1 MRKLWRFLLVTLD
14 PSDPVQNIIFALSLY
29 YIYHLSGERNETSG
43 SNAAEIKWSDWI
55 FNLILCSP
63 GWPQCGPRG
72 ISVDYGFDQAPDDK
86 EYVAFIDFFVAF
98 PSFLGK
104 INSIFLLG
112 VPWWWSHWK
121 RLCVDT
127 WARSWYI
134 KMARHCWT
142 LLFNIYRRS
151 DTCTEPPMS
160 AVPYEAVWHR
170 PIQRLPIAS
179 GLKWLLSFPDPGHCA
194 NKLANMTHMSQRCP
208 NTRLNRINI
217 II

>member
-14 PSDPVQNIIFALSLY
+14 PSDPVQNIIVALSLLY
-29 YIYHLSGERNETSG
+29 LTFIRREKWNKRFKC
-43 SNAAEIKWSDWI
+43 AEIKWSVWI

-72 ISVDYGFDQAPDDK
+72 ISIDYGFDQAPDDK

-134 KMARHCWT
+134 KIARHCWT

-160 AVPYEAVWHR
+160 TVPYEAVWHR

-194 NKLANMTHMSQRCP
+194 NKLANTTHMSQRCP